1 MLLLLLPSHLC
12 FFHHPCLKDCST
24 WLTHYFLSE
33 QFQTRTRNWQNSSL
47 VTRTWLASSKY
58 TK

>member
-33 QFQTRTRNWQNSSL
+33 QFQVCVFRYMVL
-47 VTRTWLASSKY
+47 HCPILLF
-58 TK
+58 